1 MKTVRSFVALP
12 REDRALL
19 LKALVT
25 LVLARVALHLL
36 PLARVRA
43 WATRPGPPGAAAGR
57 IAWAVS
63 AASRRMPGT
72 SCLISAFA
80 LQRLLS
86 RAGHESELH
95 IGVARRG
102 QEFAAHAWV
111 VCEGRILIGE
121 REDDPYTP
129 LVAWP
134 AA

>member
-1 MKTVRSFVALP
+1 MKTIASLVALS

-19 LKALVT
+19 LKAVGT
-25 LVLARVALHLL
+25 LVLVHLALHLL

-43 WATRPGPPGAAAGR
+43 WATRRGRRGAAAER

-72 SCLISAFA
+72 SCLMSAFA

-95 IGVARRG
+95 IGVAKREG
-102 QEFAAHAWV
+102 KLAAHAWV
-111 VCEGRILIGE
+111 ECDGRILIGA

-129 LVAWP
+129 LLAWP
-134 AA
+134 GA

>member
-1 MKTVRSFVALP
+1 MKTIASFAALT
-12 REDRALL
+12 REDRTLL
-19 LKALVT
+19 LKAGAT
-25 LVLARVALHLL
+25 LVLVRLALHLL

-43 WATRPGPPGAAAGR
+43 WATRRGRAGAAAGR

-72 SCLISAFA
+72 SCLIAAFA

-95 IGVARRG
+95 IGVAKR
-102 QEFAAHAWV
+102 EEKFAAHAWV
-111 VCEGRILIGE
+111 VCEGRILIGA

>member
-1 MKTVRSFVALP
+1 
-12 REDRALL
+12 
-19 LKALVT
+19 
-25 LVLARVALHLL
+25 VALHLL

-43 WATRPGPPGAAAGR
+43 WATRRGAAGAAASR

-95 IGVARRG
+95 IGVAMHG
-102 QEFAAHAWV
+102 QKFAAHAWV
-111 VCEGRILIGE
+111 VCEGRILIGA